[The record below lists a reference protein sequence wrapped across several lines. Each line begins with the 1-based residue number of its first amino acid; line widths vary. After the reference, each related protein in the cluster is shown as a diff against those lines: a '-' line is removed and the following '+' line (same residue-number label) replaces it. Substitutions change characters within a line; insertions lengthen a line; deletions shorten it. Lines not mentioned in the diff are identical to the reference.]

1 MTFIPDPTKQAQEVS
16 FSRKTNTNS
25 PYYVNKNPVMR
36 SNSQKHL
43 GVFLDTKL
51 DFKEHLANTFTN
63 ANKNVGLL
71 KEILK
76 QFYPGFRYL
85 QSI

>member
-1 MTFIPDPTKQAQEVS
+1 
-16 FSRKTNTNS
+16 
-25 PYYVNKNPVMR
+25 MR
-36 SNSQKHL
+36 SNSQKRL

-51 DFKEHLANTFTN
+51 DFKEHLTNTFTN

-76 QFYPGFRYL
+76 QFYPGFRCL

>member
-16 FSRKTNTNS
+16 FSRKANTNS

-36 SNSQKHL
+36 SNSQKRL

-51 DFKEHLANTFTN
+51 DFKEHLTNTFTN

-76 QFYPGFRYL
+76 QFYPGFRCL